1 MHYLRERPPLP
12 GLCRAGPARTPD
24 APRGPVGN
32 TAGVSSTRG
41 LVLAGTPIGNL
52 ADASP
57 ALREA
62 LAGADVIAAEDTR
75 RLRTLL
81 AGLGL
86 TTAARV
92 VSYFDG
98 NEASRVDELLAELA
112 AGRTV
117 VVVTDAG
124 MPTVSDPGYRLVAAA
139 IEQGIPI
146 AVVPGPSAVLVAL
159 ALAGL
164 PTDRFCFEGFL
175 PRKPG
180 ERRRRLAGLAGEER
194 TMVFFEA
201 PHRVAD
207 FLADASAAFGAERRA
222 AVSRE
227 LTKTFEETR
236 RGSLA
241 ELAEWANAG
250 VRGEITVVVA
260 GARPAVAD
268 LPSAVTDVLGR
279 IAGGEPL
286 SSAVSGVAELAG
298 VPRKALYQAT
308 LDARKEAR

>member
-1 MHYLRERPPLP
+1 MQ
-12 GLCRAGPARTPD
+12 
-24 APRGPVGN
+24 VGN
-32 TAGVSSTRG
+32 TAGVTTATRG

-62 LAGADVIAAEDTR
+62 LATADVIAAEDTR

-86 TTAARV
+86 VTGARV

-98 NEASRVDELLAELA
+98 NEASRVGELLAELE
-112 AGRTV
+112 AGRMV

-139 IEQGIPI
+139 IGQGLPI
-146 AVVPGPSAVLVAL
+146 SVVPGPSAVLVAL
-159 ALAGL
+159 ALSGL

-180 ERRRRLAGLAGEER
+180 ERRRRLRALAGEER
-194 TMVFFEA
+194 TTVFFEA

-207 FLADASAAFGAERRA
+207 FLADAAAVLGAERRA
-222 AVSRE
+222 SVSRE
-227 LTKTFEETR
+227 LTKTYEETR

-241 ELAEWANAG
+241 ELASWAQQG

-260 GARPAVAD
+260 GAAPATAD
-268 LPSAVTDVLGR
+268 LPSAVDDVLAR
-279 IAGGEPL
+279 IVAGEPL
-286 SSAVSGVAELAG
+286 SSAVSAVAELSG
-298 VPRKALYQAT
+298 VARKALYQAT
-308 LDARKEAR
+308 LEARKGAR